1 MNLPNKITLIRI
13 ILIPIMVFL
22 YLATFIPY
30 GKLIALAVFIL
41 AACTDFIDGMI
52 ARKYG
57 LVTNLGKFLDPIA
70 DKLLTASALLLVVC
84 DMTLPPPYGV
94 IIAII
99 ILGRELII
107 SAFRQV
113 AATKNFV
120 MAADKWGKIKT
131 IFQDIALPA
140 LFFLSLIY
148 QYSWFSES
156 FVNVYEI
163 ICHLLILIATILTII
178 SGINYLV
185 KNWAV
190 LKTDKNDVAV
200 KEVSNKEDIR
210 KDSKEDKGEE
220 NGR

>member
-30 GKLIALAVFIL
+30 GKIIALAVFIL
-41 AACTDFIDGMI
+41 AACTDFLDGMI

-70 DKLLTASALLLVVC
+70 DKLLTAGALLLVVC
-84 DMTLPPPYGV
+84 DMTIPAPYGV

-140 LFFLSLIY
+140 LFLLSLIY
-148 QYSWFSES
+148 QYSWFSQT
-156 FVNVYEI
+156 FVFVYEI
-163 ICHLLILIATILTII
+163 ICYVLIGIATLLTII
-178 SGINYLV
+178 SGLNYLI
-185 KNWAV
+185 KNWKV
-190 LKTDKNDVAV
+190 L
-200 KEVSNKEDIR
+200 
-210 KDSKEDKGEE
+210 KEDKGEE

>member
-1 MNLPNKITLIRI
+1 MNLPNRITLVRI
-13 ILIPIMVFL
+13 FLIPIMVFL
-22 YLATFIPY
+22 YLASFIPY

-41 AACTDFIDGMI
+41 AACTDFLDGMI

-94 IIAII
+94 IVAII

-120 MAADKWGKIKT
+120 MAADKWGKVKT

-140 LFFLSLIY
+140 LMVLSLIY
-148 QYSWFSES
+148 QYSWFSQT
-156 FVNVYEI
+156 FVFVFEI
-163 ICHLLILIATILTII
+163 ICYSLIGIATLLTII
-178 SGINYLV
+178 SGCNYII
-185 KNWAV
+185 KNFNV
-190 LKTDKNDVAV
+190 LK
-200 KEVSNKEDIR
+200 EE
-210 KDSKEDKGEE
+210 KGEE

>member
-30 GKLIALAVFIL
+30 GKIIALAVFIL
-41 AACTDFIDGMI
+41 AACTDFLDGMI

-57 LVTNLGKFLDPIA
+57 LVTNIGKFLDPIA
-70 DKLLTASALLLVVC
+70 DKLLTAGALLLVVC
-84 DMTLPPPYGV
+84 DMTIPAPYGV

-113 AATKNFV
+113 AATKNFI
-120 MAADKWGKIKT
+120 MAADKWGKVKT

-140 LFFLSLIY
+140 LFLLSLIY
-148 QYSWFSES
+148 QYSWFSQI
-156 FVNVYEI
+156 FVFVYEI
-163 ICHLLILIATILTII
+163 ICYVLIGIATLLTII
-178 SGINYLV
+178 SGLNYLI
-185 KNWAV
+185 KNWKV
-190 LKTDKNDVAV
+190 L
-200 KEVSNKEDIR
+200 
-210 KDSKEDKGEE
+210 KEDKGEE

>member
-30 GKLIALAVFIL
+30 GKIIALAVFIL
-41 AACTDFIDGMI
+41 AACTDFLDGMI

-84 DMTLPPPYGV
+84 DMTIPAPYGV

-113 AATKNFV
+113 AATKNFI
-120 MAADKWGKIKT
+120 MAADKWGKVKT

-140 LFFLSLIY
+140 LFLLSLIY
-148 QYSWFSES
+148 QYSWFSQI
-156 FVNVYEI
+156 FVFVYEI
-163 ICHLLILIATILTII
+163 ICYVLIGIATLLTII
-178 SGINYLV
+178 SGLNYLI
-185 KNWAV
+185 KNWKV
-190 LKTDKNDVAV
+190 L
-200 KEVSNKEDIR
+200 
-210 KDSKEDKGEE
+210 KEDKGEE

>member
-1 MNLPNKITLIRI
+1 MNLPNRITLVRI
-13 ILIPIMVFL
+13 FLIPIMVFL
-22 YLATFIPY
+22 YLASFIPY

-41 AACTDFIDGMI
+41 AACTDFLDGMI

-84 DMTLPPPYGV
+84 DMSLPPPYGV
-94 IIAII
+94 IVAII

-120 MAADKWGKIKT
+120 MAADKWGKVKT

-140 LFFLSLIY
+140 LMFLSLIY
-148 QYSWFSES
+148 QYSWFSQT
-156 FVNVYEI
+156 FVFVFEI
-163 ICHLLILIATILTII
+163 ICYSLIGIATLLTII
-178 SGINYLV
+178 SGCNYII
-185 KNWAV
+185 KNFNV
-190 LKTDKNDVAV
+190 LK
-200 KEVSNKEDIR
+200 EE
-210 KDSKEDKGEE
+210 KGEE

>member
-30 GKLIALAVFIL
+30 GKIIALAVFIL
-41 AACTDFIDGMI
+41 AACTDFLDGMI

-70 DKLLTASALLLVVC
+70 DKLLTAGALLLVVC
-84 DMTLPPPYGV
+84 DMTIPAPYGV

-120 MAADKWGKIKT
+120 MAADKWGKVKT

-148 QYSWFSES
+148 QYSWFSQI
-156 FVNVYEI
+156 FVFVYEI
-163 ICHLLILIATILTII
+163 ICYVLIGIATLLTII
-178 SGINYLV
+178 SGLNYLI
-185 KNWAV
+185 KNWKV
-190 LKTDKNDVAV
+190 L
-200 KEVSNKEDIR
+200 
-210 KDSKEDKGEE
+210 KEDKGEE

>member
-30 GKLIALAVFIL
+30 GKIIALAVFIL
-41 AACTDFIDGMI
+41 AACTDFLDGMI

-70 DKLLTASALLLVVC
+70 DKLLTAGALLLVVC
-84 DMTLPPPYGV
+84 DMTIPAPYGV

-140 LFFLSLIY
+140 LFLLSLIY
-148 QYSWFSES
+148 QYSWFSQI
-156 FVNVYEI
+156 FVFVYEI
-163 ICHLLILIATILTII
+163 ICYVLIGIATLLTII
-178 SGINYLV
+178 SGLNYLI
-185 KNWAV
+185 KNWKV
-190 LKTDKNDVAV
+190 L
-200 KEVSNKEDIR
+200 
-210 KDSKEDKGEE
+210 KEDKGEE

>member
-22 YLATFIPY
+22 YLATFIQY
-30 GKLIALAVFIL
+30 GKIIALAVFIL
-41 AACTDFIDGMI
+41 AACTDFLDGVI

-84 DMTLPPPYGV
+84 DMTIPAPYGV

-113 AATKNFV
+113 AATKNFI
-120 MAADKWGKIKT
+120 MAADKWGKVKT

-148 QYSWFSES
+148 QYSWFSQI
-156 FVNVYEI
+156 FVFVYEI
-163 ICHLLILIATILTII
+163 ICYVLIGIATLLTII
-178 SGINYLV
+178 SGLNYLI
-185 KNWAV
+185 KNWKV
-190 LKTDKNDVAV
+190 L
-200 KEVSNKEDIR
+200 
-210 KDSKEDKGEE
+210 KEDKGEE

>member
-1 MNLPNKITLIRI
+1 MNLPNRITLVRI
-13 ILIPIMVFL
+13 FLIPIMVFL
-22 YLATFIPY
+22 YLASFIPY

-41 AACTDFIDGMI
+41 AACTDFLDGMI
-52 ARKYG
+52 ARKCG

-94 IIAII
+94 IVAII

-120 MAADKWGKIKT
+120 MAADKWGKVKT

-140 LFFLSLIY
+140 LMVLSLIY
-148 QYSWFSES
+148 QYSWFSQT
-156 FVNVYEI
+156 FVFVFEI
-163 ICHLLILIATILTII
+163 ICYSLIGIATLLTII
-178 SGINYLV
+178 SGCNYII
-185 KNWAV
+185 KNFNV
-190 LKTDKNDVAV
+190 LK
-200 KEVSNKEDIR
+200 EE
-210 KDSKEDKGEE
+210 KGEE

>member
-1 MNLPNKITLIRI
+1 MNLPNRITLVRI
-13 ILIPIMVFL
+13 FLIPIMVSL
-22 YLATFIPY
+22 YLASFIPY

-41 AACTDFIDGMI
+41 AACTDFLDGMI

-94 IIAII
+94 IVAII

-120 MAADKWGKIKT
+120 MAADKWGKVKT

-140 LFFLSLIY
+140 LMFLSLIY
-148 QYSWFSES
+148 QYSWFSQT
-156 FVNVYEI
+156 FVFVFEI
-163 ICHLLILIATILTII
+163 ICYSLIGIATLLTII
-178 SGINYLV
+178 SGCNYII
-185 KNWAV
+185 KNFNV
-190 LKTDKNDVAV
+190 LK
-200 KEVSNKEDIR
+200 EE
-210 KDSKEDKGEE
+210 KGEE

>member
-1 MNLPNKITLIRI
+1 MNLPNRITLVRI
-13 ILIPIMVFL
+13 FLIPIMVFL
-22 YLATFIPY
+22 YLASFIPY

-41 AACTDFIDGMI
+41 AACTDFLDGMI

-94 IIAII
+94 IVAII

-107 SAFRQV
+107 SAYRQV

-120 MAADKWGKIKT
+120 MAADKWGKVKT

-140 LFFLSLIY
+140 LMVLSLIY
-148 QYSWFSES
+148 QYSWFSQT
-156 FVNVYEI
+156 FVFVFEI
-163 ICHLLILIATILTII
+163 ICYSLIGIATLLTII
-178 SGINYLV
+178 SGCNYII
-185 KNWAV
+185 KNFNV
-190 LKTDKNDVAV
+190 LK
-200 KEVSNKEDIR
+200 EE
-210 KDSKEDKGEE
+210 KGEE

>member
-1 MNLPNKITLIRI
+1 MNLPNKITLTRI

-41 AACTDFIDGMI
+41 AACTDFLDGMI
-52 ARKYG
+52 ARKNG
-57 LVTNLGKFLDPIA
+57 LVTDLGKFLDPIA
-70 DKLLTASALLLVVC
+70 DKLLTTSALLLVVC
-84 DMTLPPPYGV
+84 DLTLPSPYGV

-113 AATKNFV
+113 AATKNVV

-131 IFQDIALPA
+131 IFQDIALPC

-148 QYSWFSES
+148 SEGWFTEN

-163 ICHLLILIATILTII
+163 ICHCLIGIATILTII
-178 SGINYLV
+178 SGMNYLI
-185 KNWAV
+185 KNWNV
-190 LKTDKNDVAV
+190 V
-200 KEVSNKEDIR
+200 
-210 KDSKEDKGEE
+210 KEDKGE
-220 NGR
+220 